1 MRACQRE
8 ETPVPGAGNIHFAI
22 FWGEAWDSPPFWLK
36 FCVEQKW
43 RQKDTG
49 PFRHGVRC
57 GGEICGFY
65 GGRWGCLLQT
75 ANSESV
81 GEHTCEQATL
91 CKRMLAG
98 ALKPGWSASPKG
110 SHGKRRITVC
120 LLAYVKYEHS
130 VSWLMAYVNNRY
142 FPVRLV
148 YPAGGFSSEAI
159 ARRCVA
165 WFVAIA

>member
-1 MRACQRE
+1 MPTGRNSRTGGRQHTFRHFLGRGMGFPSILVEILRGTEMAPKGYRTVSTWSALWRRNLRILRRAMGMLACKPQTVR
-8 ETPVPGAGNIHFAI
+8 ALGNIPA
-22 FWGEAWDSPPFWLK
+22 S
-36 FCVEQKW
+36 
-43 RQKDTG
+43 
-49 PFRHGVRC
+49 
-57 GGEICGFY
+57 
-65 GGRWGCLLQT
+65 
-75 ANSESV
+75 
-81 GEHTCEQATL
+81 
-91 CKRMLAG
+91 KRRFVSACWQG